1 MKARLLGGAAASVAS
16 SIAMMAIASIAHAQ
30 APATPAPA
38 PKPSQPAVCNNC
50 HKPAANAVSGYLDNV
65 AFKSQSIQLD
75 LAGSKEIVRFDPKA
89 LKVVDAGDP
98 KKVDALR
105 EIKKGHEA
113 RIEYVMKDGEKWATA
128 IAFKGPIK
136 TPPEKLVNFEQVAK
150 LVAQGEK
157 GNYTLIDSR
166 PLLRFQEGT
175 IPTAINLPYPSW
187 DKFLHLL
194 PKDKNRLTIFF
205 CQGVTCMMSPMS
217 MRKAEALGY
226 TNLKVYREG
235 VPEWQTK
242 DYLVTSPQF
251 VKAAYVDKGIPAV
264 FIDARSELNATAG
277 HVVGAVNVPPSAFK
291 NVVKS
296 LPDPKFKAPFI
307 VYDARGG
314 DEAIAVARA
323 LIKAGQV
330 NVQVMN
336 GGLIGWQAAGFG
348 IEAGVPAAKTV
359 AYVPK
364 PRPGSIPVDDF
375 RKLATST
382 PANVLILD
390 VRNQDEA
397 NAGMIKGA
405 MLVPDEELA
414 ARIKDVPKDK
424 QIVTHCATGV
434 RAEMAYHKLKEAGYN
449 AAFLNADIEIAKDG
463 TFKMTPRY

>member
-1 MKARLLGGAAASVAS
+1 MKVRQLSGAAVSV
-16 SIAMMAIASIAHAQ
+16 AMMAIASMANAQ

-38 PKPSQPAVCNNC
+38 AAAKPSQPAVCNNC
-50 HKPAANAVSGYLDNV
+50 HKPAANAVSGYFDNV

-113 RIEYVMKDGEKWATA
+113 RIDYVMKDGEKWATA

-150 LVAQGEK
+150 LVAQGPDK
-157 GNYTLIDSR
+157 ASYTLIDSR

-187 DKFLHLL
+187 DKFVHLL
-194 PKDKNRLTIFF
+194 PKDKNRLTVFF

-264 FIDARSELNATAG
+264 FIDARSAVNATAG

-296 LPDPKFKAPFI
+296 LPDVKFKAPFI

-314 DEAIAVARA
+314 EEALALAAEEIPFRVLSGVTSAFGGLASAGIPATMRGINGAVILATGFAATSDDRPDWASLARTGQPIVIYMGLTHMAATIADLMKGGLHADTPAAFVENATLPEERTVVATLGTLAEAAHRENVASPA
-323 LIKAGQV
+323 LIV
-330 NVQVMN
+330 
-336 GGLIGWQAAGFG
+336 IGHIVSMREKFG
-348 IEAGVPAAKTV
+348 
-359 AYVPK
+359 
-364 PRPGSIPVDDF
+364 R
-375 RKLATST
+375 
-382 PANVLILD
+382 
-390 VRNQDEA
+390 
-397 NAGMIKGA
+397 
-405 MLVPDEELA
+405 
-414 ARIKDVPKDK
+414 
-424 QIVTHCATGV
+424 
-434 RAEMAYHKLKEAGYN
+434 
-449 AAFLNADIEIAKDG
+449 
-463 TFKMTPRY
+463 